1 MNVEVAPARFMESR
15 MAGTPAKVAI
25 VDDHP
30 LFRTGLIE
38 ALNASGQFNVI
49 AEGKDAND
57 ALRIAREKA
66 PDAIL
71 LDLNLPGSGIS
82 AATQIVEQVPN
93 VRVVILTV
101 CETEEVL
108 AQCIDAG
115 VSGYILKGV
124 SGDELIRVVRQI
136 CDGDV
141 YITPA
146 LATRLLSKMRHNPE
160 LMNQNPIGDLTS
172 RETDVLKLVAEGCT
186 NRDIADRLDLSE
198 KTVKHHMTRVMQKL
212 RVKTRVE
219 AALAYRKQQ
228 A

>member
-1 MNVEVAPARFMESR
+1 MPGAPAR
-15 MAGTPAKVAI
+15 VAV

-38 ALNASGQFNVI
+38 ALVSSGHFNVV

-57 ALRIAREKA
+57 AVRIACDIA

-71 LDLNLPGSGIS
+71 LDLNLPGSGIA
-82 AATQIVEQVPN
+82 AATRIAEVATK
-93 VRVVILTV
+93 VRVIVLTV
-101 CETEEVL
+101 CETEEIL

-115 VSGYILKGV
+115 VAGYILKGV
-124 SGDELIRVVRQI
+124 SGDELVRVVRQV

-146 LATRLLSKMRHNPE
+146 LATRLLSKMRHHPE
-160 LMNQNPIGDLTS
+160 LMQQNPIGDLTG
-172 RETDVLKLVAEGCT
+172 REGDVLKLVAEGCT
-186 NRDIADRLDLSE
+186 NRDIADRLELSE

-228 A
+228 G

>member
-1 MNVEVAPARFMESR
+1 MAGAPAR
-15 MAGTPAKVAI
+15 VAV

-38 ALNASGQFNVI
+38 ALVSSGQFDVV
-49 AEGKDAND
+49 AEGKDASD
-57 ALRIAREKA
+57 AVRIAHDLA

-71 LDLNLPGSGIS
+71 LDLNLPGSGIA
-82 AATQIVEQVPN
+82 AATRIVEEFSK
-93 VRVVILTV
+93 VRVIILTV

-115 VSGYILKGV
+115 VAGYVLKGV
-124 SGDELIRVVRQI
+124 SGDELVRVVRQV

-146 LATRLLSKMRHNPE
+146 LATRLLSKMRHHPE
-160 LMNQNPIGDLTS
+160 LLQQQNVMGDLTG
-172 RETDVLKLVAEGCT
+172 REMDVLKLVAEGCT
-186 NRDIADRLDLSE
+186 NRDIATRLELSE

-228 A
+228 P